1 MLTAGSPGSGFAI
14 CDWPGFMRRL
24 WLLPGEFGL
33 GPGSLEEVAKGR
45 FGFDVMPFFFRE
57 TRNI

>member
-1 MLTAGSPGSGFAI
+1 
-14 CDWPGFMRRL
+14 MRRV